1 MVGIN
6 TDADRDKFRALCDE
20 FDVHWDNVFNGGTGV
35 GIPLAWGVSGYPTI
49 FVIDAAGT
57 IVAKDLRG
65 EELEKFVGDL
75 VGRTKP

>member
-6 TDADRDKFRALCDE
+6 TDKDPAKFRALCDE
-20 FDVHWDNVFNGGTGV
+20 FGVHWDNVFNGDTGV

-49 FVIDAAGT
+49 YVLDASGT
-57 IVAKDLRG
+57 IVAEGLRG

-75 VGRTKP
+75 VAKTKR